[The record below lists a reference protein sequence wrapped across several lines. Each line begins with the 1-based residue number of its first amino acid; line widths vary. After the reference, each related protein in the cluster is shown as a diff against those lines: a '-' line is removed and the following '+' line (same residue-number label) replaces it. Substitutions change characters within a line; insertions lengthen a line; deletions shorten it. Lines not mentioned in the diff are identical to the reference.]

1 LEVGQKPLDIHR
13 KEDEVCMRYKKR
25 QAESSESPPKT
36 SGVVDPEARE
46 AQLIS
51 LAMDL
56 VEQRLRDG
64 TATSQETVHFLKLG
78 SSRERYEREKLEKE
92 NILLKAK
99 TEALESQ
106 ARIED
111 LYAKAIDAMKRY
123 GGETDDEYRP
133 DRY

>member
-1 LEVGQKPLDIHR
+1 
-13 KEDEVCMRYKKR
+13 MRYKKR

-111 LYAKAIDAMKRY
+111 LYEKAIDAMKRY
-123 GGETDDEYRP
+123 GGETNDEYRP